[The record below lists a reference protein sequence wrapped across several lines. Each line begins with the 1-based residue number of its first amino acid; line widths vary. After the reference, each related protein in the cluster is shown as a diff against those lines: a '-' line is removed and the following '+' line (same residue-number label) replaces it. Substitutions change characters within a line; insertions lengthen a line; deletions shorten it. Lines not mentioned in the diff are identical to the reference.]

1 MDATSIILSITGICL
16 LVIATRLF
24 RWALEPIFTAASSSV
39 LPANSSFEFID
50 PKNGEKREFPSVFDD
65 SSVSLSLIVPS
76 YNESNPKRLP
86 KMMKETMH
94 YLEQRYAEDEDFT
107 YEVIIVDDGSS
118 DNTTEIGLEFS
129 RKFSTEK
136 VRVLTFPVNQ
146 GKGFAVQQGML
157 HARGA
162 SLLMVDADGA
172 SEITHLARLEGAL
185 GRAMTGATGS
195 AAAVGSRAHLQEAA
209 EVERA
214 WYRNLLMH
222 GFHLLTLMCVGG
234 IRDTQCGFKLFSRE
248 AAQRIFPSQKI
259 RRWCF
264 DVELLFIASQ
274 LEIPVVEV
282 PIGWHEVDGRWCFD
296 VELLFIASQLEIPVV
311 EVPIG
316 WHEVDGSKLS
326 LIRGLHYICNP
337 LTHRFG
343 THHGP
348 RSRPDSIVLPF
359 ANVENNVTRSKS
371 TIREENCLNGERFCI
386 KYEHNFIIK
395 KKK

>member
-65 SSVSLSLIVPS
+65 SSVSLSLVVPS

-282 PIGWHEVDGRWCFD
+282 PIGWHEVDG
-296 VELLFIASQLEIPVV
+296 
-311 EVPIG
+311 
-316 WHEVDGSKLS
+316 SKLS

-371 TIREENCLNGERFCI
+371 TIREENCLNGERLCI
-386 KYEHNFIIK
+386 KYEHNFIK
-395 KKK
+395 KKKKK